1 MNPTRLL
8 LAAATLALAAPALA
22 QFGGLNKLGG
32 ALDKAKQGLDAAKD
46 AAKVA
51 KAVTGLTLEEEKLIG
66 DSVALEIASA
76 YGGIWRDDD
85 ATRRVNLVGSALA
98 RYCDRPGLEWRFGL
112 LDSDTVNAFSAPGG
126 TVFLT
131 RGLYTQLT
139 TDDLLAAVLAHE
151 IAHITGKHAAKII
164 TRSEA
169 AAVLTREATKRSSD
183 AQALQAKAD
192 AAAAQV
198 AEISPELAQFVDVS
212 VGQIVQVILE
222 KGFDPQTEHAA
233 DRDGRALAVT
243 AGFAPGGLR
252 AVLLRLQAAGAA
264 TDKPFSTHP
273 PLATRL
279 AKLPNDPTPPEPE
292 PTPEPAAAP

>member
-1 MNPTRLL
+1 MSPARLL
-8 LAAATLALAAPALA
+8 LAAAALGLAVPAIA

-32 ALDKAKQGLDAAKD
+32 ALDKAKQGLEAAKD

-66 DSVALEIASA
+66 DSVALEIVSA
-76 YGGIWRDDD
+76 YGGIWRDDE
-85 ATRRVNLVGSALA
+85 ATRRVNLVGAALA

-131 RGLYTQLT
+131 RGLYAHLGS
-139 TDDLLAAVLAHE
+139 DDLLAAALAHE

-169 AAVLTREATKRSSD
+169 AAVLSREATKRSSD

-198 AEISPELAQFVDVS
+198 AQVSPELAQFVDVS
-212 VGQIVQVILE
+212 VAQVVQLILE

-252 AVLLRLQAAGAA
+252 AVLLRLQAAGDAE
-264 TDKPFSTHP
+264 KPFSSHP
-273 PLATRL
+273 PLAARL
-279 AKLPNDPTPPEPE
+279 EKLPADPAPHE
-292 PTPEPAAAP
+292 PEPAATP